1 MSSIN
6 SIKDFV
12 KEIGGV
18 PSRAN
23 IVRVVLAAR
32 GLTYKDA
39 AGMLGWSAKQFN
51 NKVINSL
58 SYDLLEKL
66 ILVFTSEKADA
77 EEKAD
82 EFILAYLKE
91 KRRRAEIYAN
101 KYADKI
107 IEEVRMQEEREAWY

>member
-1 MSSIN
+1 MSTVS
-6 SIKDFV
+6 SVEDFI
-12 KEIGGV
+12 KEIGGT

-23 IVRVVLAAR
+23 IFQVVLAAK
-32 GLTYKDA
+32 GLKYKEA
-39 AGMLGWSAKQFN
+39 AGMLGLSASQFN

-58 SYDLLEKL
+58 SHDLLEKL

-77 EEKAD
+77 EEKAN

-101 KYADKI
+101 KYADRI
-107 IEEVRMQEEREAWY
+107 IEEVRMQEERETWY